1 MTERDDKAD
10 RIAEEVSEQLT
21 RALGHID
28 LGALARGGRPEP
40 RFGKKRERKP
50 RRSPA
55 TTLPGQ
61 RLFPF
66 AAEDDA

>member
-1 MTERDDKAD
+1 MTRNDDKPPHVEAV
-10 RIAEEVSEQLT
+10 RRRLEE
-21 RALGHID
+21 A
-28 LGALARGGRPEP
+28 ARGRPEP

-50 RRSPA
+50 RPSPA

-66 AAEDDA
+66 AEEEAS